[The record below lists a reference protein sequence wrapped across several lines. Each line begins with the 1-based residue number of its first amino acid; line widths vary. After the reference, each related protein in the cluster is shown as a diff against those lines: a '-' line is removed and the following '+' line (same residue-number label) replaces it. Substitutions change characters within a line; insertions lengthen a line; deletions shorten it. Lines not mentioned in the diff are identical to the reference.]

1 MIRFVA
7 TATVVGPRL
16 RCDCRHV
23 PATGLIAAAGKIPV
37 AMKPQQFSAAKF
49 PKGHS
54 AAEVTGNRFQGFG
67 FSA

>member
-37 AMKPQQFSAAKF
+37 AMKPQQFWPRS
-49 PKGHS
+49 
-54 AAEVTGNRFQGFG
+54 FQRGILRLR
-67 FSA
+67 